1 MFENLYRYSRVLAR
15 HLDGP
20 AAEERDRFVA
30 HFAASGATRDSVSNL
45 ASELL
50 VVAQRLDV
58 SGTRAVTP
66 EEVASVA
73 DRWVRHHRRRGR
85 SISPGRRQRFV
96 QVATDWLRFMGRL
109 QLPPAKPGAGTDL
122 IDEFARH
129 MQRERGLSPITI
141 NNRCWHV
148 RAFLTWLAEQHC
160 GAEDATLHQVDAFLS
175 MRGVQGWCRASIATA
190 ATALRSFYAHMT
202 ATGRCA
208 EGFVAGI
215 EGPPLFKQEAL
226 AVGPCWDD
234 VQRLIASTDTDQP
247 RDIRDRVILMLLAIY
262 GLRRGEVVALTL
274 DDIDWERDILHVA
287 RPKQRCKHD
296 YPLTT
301 EVGNAILRYVREV
314 RPRCASRRL
323 FLTLK
328 APLGP
333 LAPNGL
339 HHAVASRLE
348 ALGIRCPRKG
358 PHALRHACA
367 THLVAEGLSLKQ
379 IGDHLG
385 HRSASAT
392 RTYAKVDL
400 VGLRQVADFSL
411 GGLL

>member
-1 MFENLYRYSRVLAR
+1 MFETLYPYSRVLAR
-15 HLDGP
+15 HLAGP
-20 AAEERDRFVA
+20 AAEERDRYVA

-45 ASELL
+45 ASGLL

-66 EEVASVA
+66 EEIALIA
-73 DRWVRHHRRRGR
+73 DRWIGHHRRRGR

-109 QLPPAKPGAGTDL
+109 QLPPAKPAPGADL
-122 IDEFARH
+122 IDEFVRH
-129 MQRERGLSPITI
+129 MQQERGLSPSTI
-141 NNRCWHV
+141 NNRCWHL
-148 RAFLTWLAEQHC
+148 RTFLTWLAEQRSC
-160 GAEDATLHQVDAFLS
+160 AEDANLEQVDAFLS
-175 MRGVQGWCRASIATA
+175 MRGAQGWCRASIATA
-190 ATALRSFYAHMT
+190 ATALRSFYAYMST
-202 ATGRCA
+202 TGRCA

-215 EGPPLFKQEAL
+215 EGPRLFKQEAL
-226 AVGPCWDD
+226 AVGPCWTD
-234 VQRLIASTDTDQP
+234 VQRLIASADTDQP
-247 RDIRDRVILMLLAIY
+247 RDIRDRAILMLLAVY

-301 EVGNAILRYVREV
+301 EVGNAILRYMREV
-314 RPRCASRRL
+314 RPRCVSRKL
-323 FLTLK
+323 FVTLK

-339 HHAVASRLE
+339 HHVVASRLR
-348 ALGIRCPRKG
+348 ALGIRCPRQG

-367 THLVAEGLSLKQ
+367 AHLVAAGLSLKQ

-385 HRSASAT
+385 HRSSSAT

-400 VGLRQVADFSL
+400 VGLRRVAEFSL

>member
-1 MFENLYRYSRVLAR
+1 MFENMYRYARVMAR

-45 ASELL
+45 ASALL
-50 VVAQRLDV
+50 VVARRLDI
-58 SGTRAVTP
+58 SGTSAVTP

-73 DRWVRHHRRRGR
+73 DRWVQYHRRRGR

-109 QLPPAKPGAGTDL
+109 QLQPAKSGAGTDL
-122 IDEFARH
+122 INEFARH
-129 MQRERGLSPITI
+129 TQRERGLSPITI
-141 NNRCWHV
+141 NGRCWHV
-148 RAFLTWLAEQHC
+148 RAFLTWLGEQHS
-160 GAEDATLHQVDAFLS
+160 GAEGASLQQVDAFLS
-175 MRGVQGWCRASIATA
+175 MRGAQGWCRASIATV

-215 EGPPLFKQEAL
+215 EGPPLFKLEAL
-226 AVGPCWDD
+226 TVGPCWDD

-274 DDIDWERDILHVA
+274 DDIDWEHDILHVV
-287 RPKQRCKHD
+287 RPKQRCKQD

-339 HHAVASRLE
+339 HHVVASRLE
-348 ALGIRCPRKG
+348 ALGIRSPRKG

-379 IGDHLG
+379 IGDHFG

-411 GGLL
+411 GGVL

>member
-1 MFENLYRYSRVLAR
+1 MFETLYRYSRVLGR

-30 HFAASGATRDSVSNL
+30 HFATSGATRDSVCNL
-45 ASELL
+45 ASEVL
-50 VVAQRLDV
+50 VVAQRMDV

-73 DRWVRHHRRRGR
+73 DRWVRHCRRCGR

-109 QLPPAKPGAGTDL
+109 QLPPAKPAAGADL
-122 IDEFARH
+122 IDEFVRH
-129 MQRERGLSPITI
+129 MQRERGLSPSTI
-141 NNRCWHV
+141 NNRCWHLQT
-148 RAFLTWLAEQHC
+148 FLTWLAEQRSC
-160 GAEDATLHQVDAFLS
+160 AEDANLEQVDAFLS
-175 MRGVQGWCRASIATA
+175 MRGTQGWCRASIAAA
-190 ATALRSFYAHMT
+190 ATALRSFYAHMS

-208 EGFVAGI
+208 VGFVAGI
-215 EGPPLFKQEAL
+215 EGPRLFKQEAL
-226 AVGPCWDD
+226 AVGPCWND

-247 RDIRDRVILMLLAIY
+247 RDIRDRAILMLLAVY
-262 GLRRGEVVALTL
+262 GLRRGEAVALTV

-323 FLTLK
+323 FVTLK

-333 LAPNGL
+333 LAPNAM
-339 HHAVASRLE
+339 HHVVASRLQ
-348 ALGIRCPRKG
+348 ALDIRCPRQG

-367 THLVAEGLSLKQ
+367 AHLVAEGLSLKQ
-379 IGDHLG
+379 IGDQLG
-385 HRSASAT
+385 HRSSSAT

-411 GGLL
+411 RGLL

>member
-45 ASELL
+45 ASEVL
-50 VVAQRLDV
+50 VIAQRLDI

-66 EEVASVA
+66 GEVASVA
-73 DRWVRHHRRRGR
+73 DRWVQYYRRRGR
-85 SISPGRRQRFV
+85 RISPGRRQRFV
-96 QVATDWLRFMGRL
+96 QVATDWLQFMGRL
-109 QLPPAKPGAGTDL
+109 QVQTAKPGAGTDL
-122 IDEFARH
+122 IDEFARY

-141 NNRCWHV
+141 NGRCWHV
-148 RAFLTWLAEQHC
+148 RAFLTWLAAQQSVVT
-160 GAEDATLHQVDAFLS
+160 GATLHQVDAFLS
-175 MRGVQGWCRASIATA
+175 MRGAQGWSRASIATA
-190 ATALRSFYAHMT
+190 VTALRSFYAHMT

-215 EGPPLFKQEAL
+215 EGPPLYKLEAL
-226 AVGPCWDD
+226 TVGPCWDD
-234 VQRLIASTDTDQP
+234 VKRLIASTETDQP

-287 RPKQRCKHD
+287 RPKQRCKQD

-301 EVGNAILRYVREV
+301 EVGNAILRYLREV
-314 RPRCASRRL
+314 RPQCASRRL

-348 ALGIRCPRKG
+348 TLGIRCPRKG

-367 THLVAEGLSLKQ
+367 THLMAEGMSLKQ

-411 GGLL
+411 GGVL

>member
-50 VVAQRLDV
+50 VVAQCLDI

-66 EEVASVA
+66 KEVASVA
-73 DRWVRHHRRRGR
+73 DHWVRYHRRHGR
-85 SISPGRRQRFV
+85 SISSGRRQRFV

-109 QLPPAKPGAGTDL
+109 QLPPAQPGAGTDL
-122 IDEFARH
+122 IDEFATH

-141 NNRCWHV
+141 NDRCWHI

-160 GAEDATLHQVDAFLS
+160 GAEDTTLQHVDAFLS
-175 MRGVQGWCRASIATA
+175 MRGAQGWCRASIATV
-190 ATALRSFYAHMT
+190 ATALRCFYAHMT

-208 EGFVAGI
+208 EGFVTGI
-215 EGPPLFKQEAL
+215 EGPRLFKQEAL
-226 AVGPCWDD
+226 PAGPCWDD
-234 VQRLIASTDTDQP
+234 VQRLIASTDTDEP
-247 RDIRDRVILMLLAIY
+247 RDIRDRVVLMLLAIY

-274 DDIDWERDILHVA
+274 DDIDWEHDILHVA
-287 RPKQRCKHD
+287 RPKQRCKQD

-333 LAPNGL
+333 LASNGL

-348 ALGIRCPRKG
+348 ALGISGPRKG

-411 GGLL
+411 GGVL

>member
-30 HFAASGATRDSVSNL
+30 HFAASVATRDSVSNL
-45 ASELL
+45 AREILGI
-50 VVAQRLDV
+50 ARRLNI

-66 EEVASVA
+66 GEVASVA
-73 DRWVRHHRRRGR
+73 DRWVQYHRRRGR
-85 SISPGRRQRFV
+85 RISPGRRQRFV
-96 QVATDWLRFMGRL
+96 QVATDWLQFMGRL

-122 IDEFARH
+122 IGEFARH
-129 MQRERGLSPITI
+129 MQRERGFSPVTI
-141 NNRCWHV
+141 NDRCWHI

-160 GAEDATLHQVDAFLS
+160 GAEDTTLQHVDAFLS
-175 MRGVQGWCRASIATA
+175 MRGAQGWSRTSIATA
-190 ATALRSFYAHMT
+190 VTALRSFYAYMT

-215 EGPPLFKQEAL
+215 EGPRLFKLEAL
-226 AVGPCWDD
+226 PAGPCWDD
-234 VQRLIASTDTDQP
+234 VQRLIASTDTDKP

-287 RPKQRCKHD
+287 RPKQRCKQD

-314 RPRCASRRL
+314 RPRCS
-323 FLTLK
+323 
-328 APLGP
+328 
-333 LAPNGL
+333 
-339 HHAVASRLE
+339 
-348 ALGIRCPRKG
+348 
-358 PHALRHACA
+358 
-367 THLVAEGLSLKQ
+367 
-379 IGDHLG
+379 
-385 HRSASAT
+385 
-392 RTYAKVDL
+392 
-400 VGLRQVADFSL
+400 
-411 GGLL
+411 